1 MTVGIYHGKFIANLE
16 HKTKKYPCMICLI
29 KACCSELCEL
39 LTEDKHTMYESLENN
54 ICPDCFSTNLIRYK
68 HGGAYGQFKCL
79 GCGHVFVINPAC
91 YLVNERRLK

>member
-1 MTVGIYHGKFIANLE
+1 MSRFIANLE

-39 LTEDKHTMYESLENN
+39 LTADRHTMYESLVVEN
-54 ICPDCFSTNLIRYK
+54 ICPDCSSTKLTWSANIDCEFECR
-68 HGGAYGQFKCL
+68 
-79 GCGHVFVINPAC
+79 GCGHIFKIGGSC